1 MILIKVI
8 TGMKMELVL
17 QPTRFYIIIIK
28 DENGISITLLFS
40 YYIIIIIIIKDFD
53 PFKGF
58 SFVISDLSSTA
69 EKVFFYY

>member
-40 YYIIIIIIIKDFD
+40 YYIIIIIIKDFD